1 MMRLK
6 HYSIR
11 TERCYCD
18 WVRRYIQ
25 FHKMQSREEL
35 IPAEPKIEVFLSNLA
50 VKGNVAVPT

>member
-1 MMRLK
+1 MRLK